1 MIAVAS
7 RQLSLVSS
15 IGDVDPAAYY
25 SNALG
30 ILIQKLGGPVEDLDE
45 NILAALVLLRTY
57 EELTGRLGSMSVRDA
72 MTFEQQ
78 PDDDTGTHLSGVTLL
93 LNSVS
98 NFMGKGGLGEAAS
111 WIVLRQD
118 MFFSMTNAFTD
129 NSAESFAN
137 RIVFLCARIQAHVFG
152 PDSRAT
158 AHQWTELKTDVD
170 NWFQAKPWNFRP
182 MWMDKAEAGHA
193 FPCAWMHH
201 PAYVV
206 AYQNYCL
213 ARMLLAIFD
222 PWLWEPGFDS
232 FHKRRYAN
240 DFVLENL
247 RLIVGLSISNP
258 SVVPGRF
265 LASHTLQAST
275 YGDAATLLFIAPDPY
290 QHIWYE
296 RPQAD
301 DAKGSTSRMTRN
313 IAERLGEMNREVVI
327 FWGSQSGTAEGF
339 ANRLARELHQRFRL
353 EVLSADLSYFDPE
366 TIAQIA
372 KDKTTQF
379 ILSTYGEG
387 DPSDNASDVIDQTLR
402 ETRAEQLL
410 PMGTADDAH
419 GTTEEDFVAWRDQ
432 LLVFLGKHLWL
443 EARSLEYDPVFKVVE
458 DESFKPQDL
467 NMGKFV
473 ESRHDLGKSAAGN
486 SPIRPLKV
494 KRFLLVLGLPARRHV
509 PISILSLDK
518 GRKVQVPSP
527 TTIETLFTHYL
538 EISARVKN
546 HSPQSCRFCPDRLY
560 SISSSSI
567 VAPRAPSITVGVSST
582 EMTPGISIPSLAS
595 NYLHKLS
602 QLSAASEASTHPA
615 GLTYSL
621 SKPGDTLKNSHL
633 FAHIIRSKFKLPA
646 QGSCPIIM
654 VSAGTGIAP
663 FRGFISERSR
673 LHAMGRPVG
682 DMVLFHGCRHPVEDN
697 IYEPELEGLRTS
709 LQGRLRIIRAFSRP
723 VGSKKV
729 YVQDR
734 VQEESDEVRRL
745 LADDASVCVC
755 GWVSMAREVERT
767 VTEMWRKEK
776 DIDNSATKGWSNR
789 MKRNRKWQEDVN
801 SLLLEWYYYADFAIY
816 SGARDIPQ

>member
-1 MIAVAS
+1 M
-7 RQLSLVSS
+7 SS
-15 IGDVDPAAYY
+15 DVLDFIKPA
-25 SNALG
+25 
-30 ILIQKLGGPVEDLDE
+30 
-45 NILAALVLLRTY
+45 
-57 EELTGRLGSMSVRDA
+57 
-72 MTFEQQ
+72 
-78 PDDDTGTHLSGVTLL
+78 
-93 LNSVS
+93 
-98 NFMGKGGLGEAAS
+98 
-111 WIVLRQD
+111 
-118 MFFSMTNAFTD
+118 
-129 NSAESFAN
+129 
-137 RIVFLCARIQAHVFG
+137 
-152 PDSRAT
+152 
-158 AHQWTELKTDVD
+158 
-170 NWFQAKPWNFRP
+170 
-182 MWMDKAEAGHA
+182 
-193 FPCAWMHH
+193 
-201 PAYVV
+201 
-206 AYQNYCL
+206 
-213 ARMLLAIFD
+213 
-222 PWLWEPGFDS
+222 
-232 FHKRRYAN
+232 
-240 DFVLENL
+240 
-247 RLIVGLSISNP
+247 
-258 SVVPGRF
+258 
-265 LASHTLQAST
+265 T

-301 DAKGSTSRMTRN
+301 DAKGSTSRTTRN
-313 IAERLGEMNREVVI
+313 IAERLGELNREVVI
-327 FWGSQSGTAEGF
+327 FWSSQSGTAEGF

-353 EVLSADLSYFDPE
+353 EALSADLSDFDPE

-379 ILSTYGEG
+379 FLLRETSLSTLRYAVFYLGN
-387 DPSDNASDVIDQTLR
+387 SDYKYYNRVADVIDQALR
-402 ETRAEQLL
+402 ETGAEQLL
-410 PMGTADDAH
+410 PMYTADDAH
-419 GTTEEDFVAWRDQ
+419 GTTEEDFVAWQDQ
-432 LLVFLGKHLWL
+432 LLVFLGKHLGL
-443 EARSLEYDPVFKVVE
+443 EARGLEYEPVFKVVE
-458 DESFKPQDL
+458 DESFEPQDL
-467 NMGKFV
+467 NMGKYV

-494 KRFLLVLGLPARRHV
+494 KATRELFTNSTRDCLHFDVEITNQPKMDYKTGDHMAVWPMNPKDEVKRFLLVLGLSARRHV

-538 EISARVKN
+538 KISARAAKSFLLEVSKN
-546 HSPQSCRFCPDRLY
+546 RDIFAQFIASAHINLGRLLEVALAQGDSAACSSVPISFLIEVIPRMQPRLY

-776 DIDNSATKGWSNR
+776 DIDNSTTKGWSNR
-789 MKRNRKWQEDVN
+789 MKRNRKWQEDV
-801 SLLLEWYYYADFAIY
+801 WV
-816 SGARDIPQ
+816 